1 MYHRLYDYLEQFK
14 ALQIPYNSASMRKN
28 VRPPMTFFVSLGLSA
43 SQLMTLNLAVEYFV
57 KFGLLTELTT
67 DRKSVV

>member
-14 ALQIPYNSASMRKN
+14 VLHIPYNLPSMRKH

-43 SQLMTLNLAVEYFV
+43 SQLITLNLAVEYLGNVWFINRV
-57 KFGLLTELTT
+57 EK
-67 DRKSVV
+67 VNWPP